1 MLIIRIR
8 LYLVKYFLYL
18 FCVFSTDRTN
28 LYTLLRQIPPS
39 GVPLSPRHVQKGRTE
54 RTRRRKKKKPDKICK
69 NTLTLKTNPDIITIV
84 KGNPDKFTGQE
95 VTEMEIDSMTQTELA
110 SYLET
115 LAKLVEATAK
125 DPQDAARIIR
135 EAIPKQ

>member
-1 MLIIRIR
+1 MSEKTSIKFSIFCLQNQT
-8 LYLVKYFLYL
+8 YL
-18 FCVFSTDRTN
+18 
-28 LYTLLRQIPPS
+28 
-39 GVPLSPRHVQKGRTE
+39 LSYNHS
-54 RTRRRKKKKPDKICK
+54 
-69 NTLTLKTNPDIITIV
+69 
-84 KGNPDKFTGQE
+84 KGNRAESTGQE
-95 VTEMEIDSMTQTELA
+95 VNEMELDSMTQTELA